1 MTTRATALSTCCSLS
16 VIVFGAPAQSALQQS
31 TSDVTKACLKSYFV
45 IILRE
50 SARIP
55 QLVPRSQQAQA
66 QVTAK
71 TTRRRFRSA
80 VMPRQAD
87 SDHLER
93 AYGDTTL
100 FIVLSISR
108 RHNNEQP
115 PGKILSVSYFISFH
129 VIYYVIKQSRQTSEY
144 HISMILPSSYLFTC
158 GGNNSSYTIF

>member
-1 MTTRATALSTCCSLS
+1 
-16 VIVFGAPAQSALQQS
+16 
-31 TSDVTKACLKSYFV
+31 
-45 IILRE
+45 
-50 SARIP
+50 
-55 QLVPRSQQAQA
+55 
-66 QVTAK
+66 
-71 TTRRRFRSA
+71 
-80 VMPRQAD
+80 MPRQAD

-129 VIYYVIKQSRQTSEY
+129 VIYYVIKQSRQTRDY

-158 GGNNSSYTIF
+158 GGNNSSYTIFWQNIRQMLYICSTFVEDIMMKAHSFSLVDDA